1 MYAFELH
8 QPKSLADAVALLG
21 QPDSKPLAGG
31 QSLVAAM
38 RLRLAAPAS
47 LVDLGGIAELR
58 GIRRE
63 DGALVIG
70 AGTSHA
76 AIAASE
82 EVLQAIPA
90 LAGLA
95 GGIGDLQVRNL
106 GTLGGSLANN
116 DPAACYPAAVLG
128 LDATV
133 LTDRREIP
141 AAEFFKGLY
150 ETALEPDEI
159 ITAVRFPIPEKA
171 AYVKFANAA
180 SRFALAGV
188 FVSRGAGGVRVAV
201 TGCAPSVFRA
211 TAIEQA
217 LAADFSPD
225 AAKAV
230 SMPADGLNSDLHAS
244 AAYRAHLIPV
254 LAGRAVAKALG

>member
-8 QPKSLADAVALLG
+8 QPKSVAEAVALLG
-21 QPDSKPLAGG
+21 NPDSRPLAGG

-38 RLRLAAPAS
+38 KLRLAAPAS

-58 GIRRE
+58 GICRDE
-63 DGALVIG
+63 GALVIG

-76 AIAASE
+76 AIAGST
-82 EVLQAIPA
+82 EVKQAIPA
-90 LAGLA
+90 LADLA
-95 GGIGDLQVRNL
+95 GGIGDAQVRNL

-128 LDATV
+128 LDAV
-133 LTDRREIP
+133 IRTDRRSI
-141 AAEFFKGLY
+141 AAADFFKGMY

-159 ITAVRFPIPEKA
+159 ITAVQFPIPEKA
-171 AYVKFANAA
+171 AYVKFLNPA

-201 TGCAPSVFRA
+201 TGCAGSVFRA

-217 LAADFSPD
+217 LTADFSPD

-230 SMPADGLNSDLHAS
+230 RMAADGLSSDLHAS

-254 LAGRAVAKALG
+254 LAGRAVAKANA